1 MSRCQDSR
9 RFDTLK
15 PPRLIANNYKK
26 KDEQMPQLDL
36 DQVLDAVRRDD
47 HTGICTNCGEE
58 QYGCEPDAR
67 KYKCESCGQ
76 RTVFGAEELLIT
88 NWAF

>member
-36 DQVLDAVRRDD
+36 DQILDAVRRDD
-47 HTGICTNCGEE
+47 HTGICTSCGEE

-67 KYKCESCGQ
+67 RYKCESCGQ

>member
-1 MSRCQDSR
+1 M
-9 RFDTLK
+9 
-15 PPRLIANNYKK
+15 NNYKK
-26 KDEQMPQLDL
+26 KDEQMPHVPHDHFTEEVDL

-47 HTGICTNCGEE
+47 HTGICTYCHAE

-67 KYKCESCGQ
+67 KYKCEECGN
-76 RTVFGAEELLIT
+76 RTVYGAEELLIM